1 MAGEKV
7 LVVDD
12 RKDNVEFVVDYVLK
26 PNGYET
32 LTAKDGAEGLRKA
45 LTENPDLIIMD
56 NNMPRMTGL
65 QVMEALKEKGLTIP
79 VILMTFHGSE
89 SLAVQFFRLGVK
101 DYIIKPFTVEEM
113 LESIDRALTEVRLRK
128 ERDQALTSLVQ
139 ANRQLGR
146 WVKELNILYG
156 IGKSVT
162 SLLDLEKLLGRV
174 VGAAVYITGAEEG
187 FLMLVDEE
195 TGELYIRAAQGPK
208 EKYPQSLKLR
218 VEDSIADGVI
228 KSGEAV
234 MIGGP
239 ARENDLRTAYLV
251 KALLSA
257 PLKTKD
263 KVIGVLSVDHKTS
276 SKTFT
281 DNDLYLLSALADYA
295 AIAIENARL
304 FTAVKSERSKLETI
318 IGSTEDAV
326 IVTDSE
332 TRVLLLNR
340 AASRAFS
347 IKSAEATNQ
356 PIAQVIKNESLINL
370 FVRSIDGSQAQR
382 GEISLEDGRTL
393 NANLTPIPGVGYA
406 AVMQDITYL
415 KELDRMKSEFVS
427 TVSHDLRSPLTTIKG
442 FVQLLPKAGPLT
454 PQQQEFSAKIL
465 KGVANITEL
474 IEDLLDI
481 GKIEAGVGLEMG
493 VCQLDAIVNKVA
505 EDLRSQAEAKR
516 QHLDVELPPQLPPV
530 LGNELRLGQVVA
542 NLVDNAIK
550 YTPDGGL
557 ISVRASNNNGQIIV
571 SVQDTGFGI
580 PPADQPHIFDKF
592 YRVKSVETDGISGT
606 GLGLAIVKSVIE
618 RHNGRVWVESE
629 PGVGSTFTFILPRCD
644 GQQGP

>member
-1 MAGEKV
+1 MAGERV

-12 RKDNVEFVVDYVLK
+12 RRDNIEFVVDYILK
-26 PNGYET
+26 PNGYKA
-32 LTAKDGAEGLRKA
+32 LTAKDGEEGLRKA

-56 NNMPRMTGL
+56 NNMPKMTGL
-65 QVMEALKEKGLTIP
+65 QVMEALKEKGLNIP

-113 LESIDRALTEVRLRK
+113 LEAVDQALTEVRLRK
-128 ERDQALTSLVQ
+128 ERDQALASLVE

-146 WVKELNILYG
+146 RVKELNILYG
-156 IGKSVT
+156 MGKSVA

-174 VGAAVYITGAEEG
+174 VEAVVYITGAEEG

-195 TGELYIRAAQGPK
+195 TGELYVRAAQGPK
-208 EKYPQSLKLR
+208 EKYPRSLKLR
-218 VEDSIADGVI
+218 VEDSIADGVV
-228 KSGEAV
+228 KTGEAV
-234 MIGGP
+234 MIGGS
-239 ARENDLRTAYLV
+239 ASEKDIRTAYLV

-263 KVIGVLSVDHKTS
+263 KVIGVLSVDNKTS
-276 SKTFT
+276 DKTFT

-295 AIAIENARL
+295 AIAIENAQL
-304 FTAVKSERSKLETI
+304 FTAVKSERSKLEII

-332 TRVLLLNR
+332 MRVLLLNR
-340 AASRAFS
+340 AARRAFG
-347 IKSAEATNQ
+347 IKSAEATNK
-356 PIAQVIKNESLINL
+356 PIAQVVKNESLIHL
-370 FVRSIDGSQAQR
+370 FIRSIDSSQAQR
-382 GEISLEDGRTL
+382 GEIPLEDGRTL

-406 AVMQDITYL
+406 AVMQDITHL

-427 TVSHDLRSPLTTIKG
+427 NVSHDLRSPLTTIKG

-454 PQQQEFSAKIL
+454 PQQQEFSARIL
-465 KGVANITEL
+465 KGVDNITEL
-474 IEDLLDI
+474 IQDLLDL
-481 GKIEAGVGLEMG
+481 GKIEAGVGLEMDA
-493 VCQLDAIVNKVA
+493 CQLDTIINKVV

-516 QHLDVELPPQLPPV
+516 QRLDVELPLQLSPV

-542 NLVDNAIK
+542 NLVGNAIK

-557 ISVRASNNNGQIIV
+557 ITVRANNSNGQIVV
-571 SVQDTGFGI
+571 SVQDTGVGI
-580 PPADQPHIFDKF
+580 PLADQPYIFDKF
-592 YRVKSVETDGISGT
+592 YRVQNEETESISGT

-618 RHNGRVWVESE
+618 RHSGRVWVKSE
-629 PGVGSTFTFILPRCD
+629 PGVGSTFTFILPKYND
-644 GQQGP
+644 QKV

>member
-1 MAGEKV
+1 MAGERV

-12 RKDNVEFVVDYVLK
+12 RKDNIEFVVDYILK
-26 PNGYET
+26 PNGYKA
-32 LTAKDGAEGLRKA
+32 LTAKDGQEGLRKA

-56 NNMPRMTGL
+56 NNMPKMTGL
-65 QVMEALKEKGLTIP
+65 QVMEALKEKGLNIP

-101 DYIIKPFTVEEM
+101 DYLIKPFTVEEM
-113 LESIDRALTEVRLRK
+113 LESIDKALTEVRLRK
-128 ERDQALTSLVQ
+128 ERDQALASLVQ

-146 WVKELNILYG
+146 RVKELNILYG
-156 IGKSVT
+156 IGKSVA

-174 VGAAVYITGAEEG
+174 VEAAVYITGAEEG

-195 TGELYIRAAQGPK
+195 TGELYVRAAQGPK
-208 EKYPQSLKLR
+208 EKYPRSLKLR
-218 VEDSIADGVI
+218 VEDSIADGVV
-228 KSGEAV
+228 KTGEAV
-234 MIGGP
+234 MIGGS
-239 ARENDLRTAYLV
+239 AREKDIRTAYLV

-263 KVIGVLSVDHKTS
+263 KVIGVLSVDNKIS
-276 SKTFT
+276 DKTFT

-295 AIAIENARL
+295 AIAIENAQL
-304 FTAVKSERSKLETI
+304 FTAAKSERSKLEII

-332 TRVLLLNR
+332 MRVLLLNR
-340 AASRAFS
+340 AARRAFA
-347 IKSAEATNQ
+347 IKSAEATNK
-356 PIAQVIKNESLINL
+356 PIAQVVKNESLLHL
-370 FVRSIDGSQAQR
+370 FIRSIEGSQVQR
-382 GEISLEDGRTL
+382 GEIPLEEGRTL

-406 AVMQDITYL
+406 AVMQDITHL
-415 KELDRMKSEFVS
+415 KALDKMKSEFVS

-442 FVQLLPKAGPLT
+442 FVQLLPKAGPFT

-465 KGVANITEL
+465 KGVDNITEL
-474 IEDLLDI
+474 IQDLLDI
-481 GKIEAGVGLEMG
+481 GKIEAGVGLEMD
-493 VCQLDAIVNKVA
+493 VCQLDAIINKVV

-516 QHLDVELPPQLPPV
+516 QRLDVELPPQLSPV

-542 NLVDNAIK
+542 NLVGNAIK

-557 ISVRASNNNGQIIV
+557 ISVRANNSNGQIVV
-571 SVQDTGFGI
+571 SVQDTGIGI
-580 PPADQPHIFDKF
+580 PLADQPYIFDKF
-592 YRVKSVETDGISGT
+592 YRVESEETASISGT

-618 RHNGRVWVESE
+618 RHNGRVWVKSE
-629 PGVGSTFTFILPRCD
+629 PGVGSTFTFILPKYD
-644 GQQGP
+644 GRKV

>member
-1 MAGEKV
+1 MAGERV

-12 RKDNVEFVVDYVLK
+12 RRDNIEFVVDYILK
-26 PNGYET
+26 PNGYKA
-32 LTAKDGAEGLRKA
+32 LTAKDGEEGLRKA

-56 NNMPRMTGL
+56 NNMPKMTGL
-65 QVMEALKEKGLTIP
+65 QVMEALKEKGLNIP

-113 LESIDRALTEVRLRK
+113 LEAVDQALTEVRLRK
-128 ERDQALTSLVQ
+128 ERDQALASLVE

-146 WVKELNILYG
+146 RVKELNILYG
-156 IGKSVT
+156 MGKSVA

-174 VGAAVYITGAEEG
+174 VEAVVYITGAEEG

-195 TGELYIRAAQGPK
+195 TGELYVRAAQGPK
-208 EKYPQSLKLR
+208 EKYPRSLKLR
-218 VEDSIADGVI
+218 VEDSIADGVV
-228 KSGEAV
+228 KTGEAV
-234 MIGGP
+234 MIGGS
-239 ARENDLRTAYLV
+239 ASEKDIRTAYLV

-263 KVIGVLSVDHKTS
+263 KVIGVLSVDNKTS
-276 SKTFT
+276 DKTFT

-295 AIAIENARL
+295 AIAIENAQL
-304 FTAVKSERSKLETI
+304 FTAVKSERSKLEII

-332 TRVLLLNR
+332 MRVLLLNR
-340 AASRAFS
+340 AARRAFG
-347 IKSAEATNQ
+347 IKSAEATNK
-356 PIAQVIKNESLINL
+356 PIAQVVKNESLIHL
-370 FVRSIDGSQAQR
+370 FIRSIDSSQAQR
-382 GEISLEDGRTL
+382 GEIPLEDGRTL

-406 AVMQDITYL
+406 AVMQDITHL

-427 TVSHDLRSPLTTIKG
+427 NVSHDLRSPLTTIKG

-454 PQQQEFSAKIL
+454 PQQQEFSARIL
-465 KGVANITEL
+465 KGVDNITEL
-474 IEDLLDI
+474 IQDLLDL
-481 GKIEAGVGLEMG
+481 GKIEAGVGLEMDA
-493 VCQLDAIVNKVA
+493 CQLDAIINKVV

-516 QHLDVELPPQLPPV
+516 QRLDVELPLQLSPV

-542 NLVDNAIK
+542 NLVGNAIK

-557 ISVRASNNNGQIIV
+557 ITVRANNSNGQIVV
-571 SVQDTGFGI
+571 SVQDTGVGI
-580 PPADQPHIFDKF
+580 PLADQPYIFDKF
-592 YRVKSVETDGISGT
+592 YRVQNEETESISGT

-618 RHNGRVWVESE
+618 RHNGRVWVKSE
-629 PGVGSTFTFILPRCD
+629 PGVGSTFTFILPKYND
-644 GQQGP
+644 QKV

>member
-1 MAGEKV
+1 VAGERV

-12 RKDNVEFVVDYVLK
+12 RKDNIEFVVDYILK
-26 PNGYET
+26 PNGYKA
-32 LTAKDGAEGLRKA
+32 LTAKDGQEGLRKA

-56 NNMPRMTGL
+56 NNMPKMTGL
-65 QVMEALKEKGLTIP
+65 QVMEALKEKGLNIP

-101 DYIIKPFTVEEM
+101 DYLIKPFTVEEM
-113 LESIDRALTEVRLRK
+113 LESIDKALTEVRLRK
-128 ERDQALTSLVQ
+128 ERDQALASLVQ

-146 WVKELNILYG
+146 RVKELNILYG
-156 IGKSVT
+156 IGKSVA

-174 VGAAVYITGAEEG
+174 VEAAVYITGAEEG

-195 TGELYIRAAQGPK
+195 TGELYVRAAQGPK
-208 EKYPQSLKLR
+208 EKYPRSLKLR
-218 VEDSIADGVI
+218 VEDSIADGVV
-228 KSGEAV
+228 KTGEAV
-234 MIGGP
+234 MIGGS
-239 ARENDLRTAYLV
+239 AREKDIRTAYLV

-263 KVIGVLSVDHKTS
+263 KVIGVLSVDNKIS
-276 SKTFT
+276 DKTFT

-295 AIAIENARL
+295 AIAIENAQL
-304 FTAVKSERSKLETI
+304 FTAAKSERSKLEII

-332 TRVLLLNR
+332 MRVLLLNR
-340 AASRAFS
+340 AARRAFA
-347 IKSAEATNQ
+347 IKSAEATNK
-356 PIAQVIKNESLINL
+356 PIAQVVKNESLLHL
-370 FVRSIDGSQAQR
+370 FIRSIEGSQVQR
-382 GEISLEDGRTL
+382 GEIPLEEGRTL

-406 AVMQDITYL
+406 AVMQDITHL
-415 KELDRMKSEFVS
+415 KALDKMKSEFVS

-442 FVQLLPKAGPLT
+442 FVQLLPKAGPFT

-465 KGVANITEL
+465 KGVDNITEL
-474 IEDLLDI
+474 IQDLLDI
-481 GKIEAGVGLEMG
+481 GKIEAGVGLEMD
-493 VCQLDAIVNKVA
+493 VCQLDAIINKVV

-516 QHLDVELPPQLPPV
+516 QRLDVELPPQLSPV

-542 NLVDNAIK
+542 NLVGNAIK

-557 ISVRASNNNGQIIV
+557 ISIRANNSNGQIVV
-571 SVQDTGFGI
+571 SVQDTGIGI
-580 PPADQPHIFDKF
+580 PPADQPYIFDKF
-592 YRVKSVETDGISGT
+592 YRVQSEETASISGT

-618 RHNGRVWVESE
+618 RHNGRVWVKSE
-629 PGVGSTFTFILPRCD
+629 PGVGSTFTFILPKYD
-644 GQQGP
+644 GRKV

>member
-1 MAGEKV
+1 MAGERV

-12 RKDNVEFVVDYVLK
+12 RRDNIEFVVDYVLK
-26 PNGYET
+26 PNGYEA

-56 NNMPRMTGL
+56 NNMPKMTGL
-65 QVMEALKEKGLTIP
+65 QVMEALKEKGLNIP

-113 LESIDRALTEVRLRK
+113 LEAIDRALTEVRLRK
-128 ERDQALTSLVQ
+128 ERDKALADLVQ
-139 ANRQLGR
+139 ANRQLER
-146 WVKELNILYG
+146 RVKELNILYG
-156 IGKSVT
+156 IGKSVA

-174 VGAAVYITGAEEG
+174 VQAAVYITGAEEG

-195 TGELYIRAAQGPK
+195 TGELYVRAAQGPK
-208 EKYPQSLKLR
+208 EKYPRSLKLR
-218 VEDSIADGVI
+218 VEDSIADGVVRT
-228 KSGEAV
+228 GEAV
-234 MIGGP
+234 MIGGS
-239 ARENDLRTAYLV
+239 AKENDLRTVYLV

-263 KVIGVLSVDHKTS
+263 KVIGVLSVDNKTS

-304 FTAVKSERSKLETI
+304 FTAVKSEQSKLGTI

-332 TRVLLLNR
+332 MRVLLLNK
-340 AASRAFS
+340 AARKAFG
-347 IKSAEATNQ
+347 IKSAEVTNK
-356 PIAQVIKNESLINL
+356 PIAQIVKNDSLIEL
-370 FVRSIDGSQAQR
+370 FVRSIDGSQAKQ
-382 GEISLEDGRTL
+382 GEIPLEDGRTL
-393 NANLTPIPGVGYA
+393 NANLTPIPGVGYV
-406 AVMQDITYL
+406 AVMQDITHL

-454 PQQQEFSAKIL
+454 PQQQEFRTKIL
-465 KGVANITEL
+465 NSVENITEL

-481 GKIEAGVGLEMG
+481 GKIEAGVGLEMD
-493 VCQLDAIVNKVA
+493 VCQLDAIINKVV
-505 EDLRSQAEAKR
+505 ENLRSQAEAKGQR
-516 QHLDVELPPQLPPV
+516 LHVELPPQLPPV
-530 LGNELRLGQVVA
+530 LGNDLRLGQVVA
-542 NLVDNAIK
+542 NLVSNAIK

-557 ISVRASNNNGQIIV
+557 INVRARNSNDQVIV
-571 SVQDTGFGI
+571 SVQDTGLGI
-580 PPADQPHIFDKF
+580 PPADQPYIFDKF
-592 YRVKSVETDGISGT
+592 YRVKSPETEGISGT

-629 PGVGSTFTFILPRCD
+629 PGVGSTFTFILPKYNGRKM
-644 GQQGP
+644 

>member
-1 MAGEKV
+1 VAGERV

-12 RKDNVEFVVDYVLK
+12 RKDNIEFVVDYILK
-26 PNGYET
+26 PNGYEA
-32 LTAKDGAEGLRKA
+32 LTAKDGKEGLRKA
-45 LTENPDLIIMD
+45 LTEDPDLIIMD
-56 NNMPRMTGL
+56 NNMPKMTGL
-65 QVMEALKEKGLTIP
+65 QVMEALREKGLTIP

-101 DYIIKPFTVEEM
+101 DYMIKPFTVEEM
-113 LESIDRALTEVRLRK
+113 LESIDRALTEVRLRR
-128 ERDQALTSLVQ
+128 ERDQALASLVQ

-146 WVKELNILYG
+146 RVKELKILYG
-156 IGKSVT
+156 IGKSVA

-174 VGAAVYITGAEEG
+174 VEAAVYITGAEEC

-195 TGELYIRAAQGPK
+195 TSELYIRAAQGPQ
-208 EKYPQSLKLR
+208 EKYPRSLKLK
-218 VEDSIADGVI
+218 VEDSIADGVVRT
-228 KSGEAV
+228 GEAV

-263 KVIGVLSVDHKTS
+263 KVIGVLSVDNKTS
-276 SKTFT
+276 AKTFT

-295 AIAIENARL
+295 AIAIENAQL
-304 FTAVKSERSKLETI
+304 FSAVKSERSKLETI

-326 IVTDSE
+326 IITDSE
-332 TRVLLLNR
+332 MRVLLLNK
-340 AASRAFS
+340 AARRAFG
-347 IKSAEATNQ
+347 IELAEVTNK
-356 PIAQVIKNESLINL
+356 PIARVIKNEPLTHL
-370 FVRSIDGSQAQR
+370 FIRSIDDSQIQR
-382 GEISLEDGRTL
+382 GEIPLEDGHTL

-415 KELDRMKSEFVS
+415 KELDKMKSEFVS
-427 TVSHDLRSPLTTIKG
+427 NVSHDLRSPLTTIKG

-465 KGVANITEL
+465 KGVENITEL
-474 IEDLLDI
+474 IGDLLDL
-481 GKIEAGVGLEMG
+481 GKIEAGVGLEMNICH
-493 VCQLDAIVNKVA
+493 VDSIINEAV

-516 QHLDVELPPQLPPV
+516 QRLDVELTPQLSPV
-530 LGNELRLGQVVA
+530 LGNDLRLGQVVT
-542 NLVDNAIK
+542 NLVGNAIK

-557 ISVRASNNNGQIIV
+557 ISVRASNNNGQIVV

-580 PPADQPHIFDKF
+580 PPADQPYIFEKF
-592 YRVKSVETDGISGT
+592 YRVRTEETDDISGT

-629 PGVGSTFTFILPRCD
+629 PGVGSTFTFILPKYSW
-644 GQQGP
+644 QKA

>member
-1 MAGEKV
+1 VAGERV

-12 RKDNVEFVVDYVLK
+12 RKDNVEFVVDYILK
-26 PNGYET
+26 PNGYKA
-32 LTAKDGAEGLRKA
+32 LTASDGAEGLRKA

-56 NNMPRMTGL
+56 NNMPKMTGL
-65 QVMEALKEKGLTIP
+65 QVMEALKEKGFNIP

-113 LESIDRALTEVRLRK
+113 LEAIDRALTEVRLRR
-128 ERDQALTSLVQ
+128 ERDQALASLVQ

-146 WVKELNILYG
+146 RVKELNILYG
-156 IGKSVT
+156 IGKSVA

-174 VGAAVYITGAEEG
+174 VEAAVYITGAEEG
-187 FLMLVDEE
+187 FLMLVDEI

-208 EKYPQSLKLR
+208 EKYPRNLKLK
-218 VEDSIADGVI
+218 VEDSIADGVV
-228 KSGEAV
+228 KTGEAV
-234 MIGGP
+234 MIGSPGGGS
-239 ARENDLRTAYLV
+239 DLRTAYLV

-263 KVIGVLSVDHKTS
+263 KVIGVLSVDHRTS

-281 DNDLYLLSALADYA
+281 ENDLYLLSALADYA

-304 FTAVKSERSKLETI
+304 FTAVQSERSKLETI

-332 TRVLLLNR
+332 MRVLVLNK
-340 AASRAFS
+340 AAMRAFAIS
-347 IKSAEATNQ
+347 SGEVAKK
-356 PIAQVIKNESLINL
+356 PVAQVVKNQSLIDL
-370 FVRSIDGSQAQR
+370 FIRSIHSSQAQQ
-382 GEISLEDGRTL
+382 GEIPLEDGRTL

-415 KELDRMKSEFVS
+415 KELDKMKSEFVS

-442 FVQLLPKAGPLT
+442 FVQLLPQAGPLT
-454 PQQQEFSAKIL
+454 PQQQEFRAKIL
-465 KGVANITEL
+465 NSVENITEL

-493 VCQLDAIVNKVA
+493 VCQLDAIIHKVA
-505 EDLRSQAEAKR
+505 EDLRSQAEAKGQR
-516 QHLDVELPPQLPPV
+516 LSVELPPQLPPV

-542 NLVDNAIK
+542 NLVSNAIK
-550 YTPDGGL
+550 YTPDGGS
-557 ISVRASNNNGQIIV
+557 ISVRASNNDGQVIV

-580 PPADQPHIFDKF
+580 PPADQPYIFDKF
-592 YRVKSVETDGISGT
+592 YRVKSPETDGISGT

-629 PGVGSTFTFILPRCD
+629 PGVGSTFTFTLPRYNGD
-644 GQQGP
+644 KG

>member
-1 MAGEKV
+1 VAGERV

-12 RKDNVEFVVDYVLK
+12 RRDNIEFVVDYILK
-26 PNGYET
+26 PNGYEA
-32 LTAKDGAEGLRKA
+32 LTAKDGEEGLRKA

-56 NNMPRMTGL
+56 NNMPKMTGL
-65 QVMEALKEKGLTIP
+65 QVMEALKEKGLNIP

-113 LESIDRALTEVRLRK
+113 LEAVDQALTEVRLRK
-128 ERDQALTSLVQ
+128 ERDQALASLVE

-146 WVKELNILYG
+146 RVKELNILYG
-156 IGKSVT
+156 MGKSVA

-174 VGAAVYITGAEEG
+174 VEAVVYITGAEEG

-195 TGELYIRAAQGPK
+195 TGELYVRAAQGPK
-208 EKYPQSLKLR
+208 EKYPRSLKLR
-218 VEDSIADGVI
+218 VEDSIADGVV
-228 KSGEAV
+228 KTGEAV
-234 MIGGP
+234 MIGGS
-239 ARENDLRTAYLV
+239 AREKDIRTAYRV

-263 KVIGVLSVDHKTS
+263 KVIGVLSVDNKTS
-276 SKTFT
+276 DKTFT

-295 AIAIENARL
+295 AIAIENAQL
-304 FTAVKSERSKLETI
+304 FTAVKSERSKLEII

-332 TRVLLLNR
+332 MRVLLLNR
-340 AASRAFS
+340 AARRAFG
-347 IKSAEATNQ
+347 IKSAEATNK
-356 PIAQVIKNESLINL
+356 PIAQVVKNESLIHL
-370 FVRSIDGSQAQR
+370 FIRSIDSSQAQR
-382 GEISLEDGRTL
+382 GEIPLEDGRTL

-406 AVMQDITYL
+406 AVMQVITHL
-415 KELDRMKSEFVS
+415 KGLDRMKSEFVS
-427 TVSHDLRSPLTTIKG
+427 NVSHDLRSPLTTIKG

-454 PQQQEFSAKIL
+454 PQQQEFSARIL
-465 KGVANITEL
+465 KGVDNITEL
-474 IEDLLDI
+474 IQDLLDL
-481 GKIEAGVGLEMG
+481 GKIEAGVGLEMDA
-493 VCQLDAIVNKVA
+493 CQLDAIINKVV

-516 QHLDVELPPQLPPV
+516 QHLDVELPLQLSPV

-542 NLVDNAIK
+542 NLVGNAIK

-557 ISVRASNNNGQIIV
+557 ITVRANNSNGQIVV
-571 SVQDTGFGI
+571 SVQDTGVGI
-580 PPADQPHIFDKF
+580 PLADQPYIFDKF
-592 YRVKSVETDGISGT
+592 YRVQNEETESISGT

-618 RHNGRVWVESE
+618 RHSGRVWVKSE
-629 PGVGSTFTFILPRCD
+629 PGVGSTFTFILPKCND
-644 GQQGP
+644 QKV

>member
-1 MAGEKV
+1 MAGERV

-12 RKDNVEFVVDYVLK
+12 RKDNIEFVVDYILK
-26 PNGYET
+26 PNGYKA
-32 LTAKDGAEGLRKA
+32 LTAKDGQEGLRKA

-56 NNMPRMTGL
+56 NNMPKMTGL
-65 QVMEALKEKGLTIP
+65 QVMEALKEKGLNIP

-101 DYIIKPFTVEEM
+101 DYLIKPFTVEEM
-113 LESIDRALTEVRLRK
+113 LESIDKALTEVRLRK
-128 ERDQALTSLVQ
+128 ERDQALASLVQ

-146 WVKELNILYG
+146 RVKELNILYG
-156 IGKSVT
+156 IGKSVA

-174 VGAAVYITGAEEG
+174 VEAAVYITGAEEG

-195 TGELYIRAAQGPK
+195 TGELYVRAAQGPK
-208 EKYPQSLKLR
+208 EKYPRSLKLR
-218 VEDSIADGVI
+218 VEDSIADGVV
-228 KSGEAV
+228 KTGEAV
-234 MIGGP
+234 MIGGS
-239 ARENDLRTAYLV
+239 AREKDIRTAYLV

-263 KVIGVLSVDHKTS
+263 KVIGVLSVDNKIS
-276 SKTFT
+276 DKTFT

-295 AIAIENARL
+295 AIAIENAQL
-304 FTAVKSERSKLETI
+304 FTAAKSERSKLEII

-332 TRVLLLNR
+332 MRVLLLNR
-340 AASRAFS
+340 AARRAFA
-347 IKSAEATNQ
+347 IKSAEATNK
-356 PIAQVIKNESLINL
+356 PIAQVVKNESLLHL
-370 FVRSIDGSQAQR
+370 FIRSIEGSQVQR
-382 GEISLEDGRTL
+382 GEIPLEEGRTL

-406 AVMQDITYL
+406 AVMQDITHL
-415 KELDRMKSEFVS
+415 KALDKMKSEFVS

-442 FVQLLPKAGPLT
+442 FVQLLPKAGPFT

-465 KGVANITEL
+465 KGVDNITEL
-474 IEDLLDI
+474 IQDLLDI
-481 GKIEAGVGLEMG
+481 GKIEAGVGLEMD
-493 VCQLDAIVNKVA
+493 VCQLDAIINKVV

-516 QHLDVELPPQLPPV
+516 QRLDVELPPQLSPV

-542 NLVDNAIK
+542 NLVGNAIK

-557 ISVRASNNNGQIIV
+557 ISIRANNSNGQIVV
-571 SVQDTGFGI
+571 SVQDTGIGI
-580 PPADQPHIFDKF
+580 PPADQPYIFDKF
-592 YRVKSVETDGISGT
+592 YRVQSEETASISGT

-618 RHNGRVWVESE
+618 RHNGRVWVKSE
-629 PGVGSTFTFILPRCD
+629 PGVGSTFTFILPKYD
-644 GQQGP
+644 GRKV

>member
-1 MAGEKV
+1 MAGERV

-12 RKDNVEFVVDYVLK
+12 RRDNIEFVVDYVLK
-26 PNGYET
+26 PNGYEA
-32 LTAKDGAEGLRKA
+32 LTAEDGAEGLRKA
-45 LTENPDLIIMD
+45 LTEKPDLIIMD
-56 NNMPRMTGL
+56 HNMPKMTGL
-65 QVMEALKEKGLTIP
+65 QVMEALKEKRLNIP

-101 DYIIKPFTVEEM
+101 DYLIKPFTVEEM

-128 ERDQALTSLVQ
+128 ERDQALASLVQ

-146 WVKELNILYG
+146 RVKELNILYG

-174 VGAAVYITGAEEG
+174 VEAAVYISGAEEG

-195 TGELYIRAAQGPK
+195 TGELYVRAAQGPK
-208 EKYPQSLKLR
+208 EKYPRSLKLR

-228 KSGEAV
+228 RTGEAV
-234 MIGGP
+234 MIGGS
-239 ARENDLRTAYLV
+239 AQNDLRTAYLV

-257 PLKTKD
+257 PLKTKG
-263 KVIGVLSVDHKTS
+263 KVIGVLSVANKTS
-276 SKTFT
+276 DKTFT
-281 DNDLYLLSALADYA
+281 DSDLYLLSALADYA
-295 AIAIENARL
+295 AIAIENAQL

-332 TRVLLLNR
+332 MRVLLLNK
-340 AASRAFS
+340 AARRAFGL
-347 IKSAEATNQ
+347 KSAEVTNK
-356 PIAQVIKNESLINL
+356 PIAQVVKNESLINL
-370 FVRSIDGSQAQR
+370 FVRSISSSQAQR
-382 GEISLEDGRTL
+382 GEIPLEDGRTL
-393 NANLTPIPGVGYA
+393 NANLTPIPGVGYV

-442 FVQLLPKAGPLT
+442 FAQLLPKAGPLT

-465 KGVANITEL
+465 KGVENITEL
-474 IEDLLDI
+474 IEDLLDL
-481 GKIEAGVGLEMG
+481 GKIEAGVGLEMD
-493 VCQLDAIVNKVA
+493 VCQLDAIINKVV

-516 QHLDVELPPQLPPV
+516 QRLDVELPPQLPPV
-530 LGNELRLGQVVA
+530 LGNEIRLGQVVA
-542 NLVDNAIK
+542 NLVSNAIK

-557 ISVRASNNNGQIIV
+557 ISVRVSNSNDQIVV

-580 PPADQPHIFDKF
+580 PLADQPYIFDKF
-592 YRVKSVETDGISGT
+592 YRVQSEETDGISGT
-606 GLGLAIVKSVIE
+606 GLGLAIVKSVVE

-629 PGVGSTFTFILPRCD
+629 PGVGSTFTFILPKYD
-644 GQQGP
+644 GQKV

>member
-1 MAGEKV
+1 MAGERV

-12 RKDNVEFVVDYVLK
+12 RRDNIEFVVDYILK
-26 PNGYET
+26 PNGYKA
-32 LTAKDGAEGLRKA
+32 LTAKDGEEGLRKA

-56 NNMPRMTGL
+56 NNMPKMTGL
-65 QVMEALKEKGLTIP
+65 QVMEALKEKGLNIP

-113 LESIDRALTEVRLRK
+113 LEAVDQALTEVRLRK
-128 ERDQALTSLVQ
+128 ERDQALASLVE

-146 WVKELNILYG
+146 RVKELNILYG
-156 IGKSVT
+156 MGKSVA

-174 VGAAVYITGAEEG
+174 VEAVVYITGAEEG

-195 TGELYIRAAQGPK
+195 TGELYVRAAQGPK
-208 EKYPQSLKLR
+208 EKYPRSLKLR
-218 VEDSIADGVI
+218 VEDSIADGVV
-228 KSGEAV
+228 KTGEAV
-234 MIGGP
+234 MIGGS
-239 ARENDLRTAYLV
+239 ASEKDIRTAYLV

-263 KVIGVLSVDHKTS
+263 KVIGVLSVDNKTS
-276 SKTFT
+276 DKTFT

-295 AIAIENARL
+295 AIAIENAQL
-304 FTAVKSERSKLETI
+304 FTAVKSERSKLEII

-332 TRVLLLNR
+332 MRVLLLNR
-340 AASRAFS
+340 AARRAFG
-347 IKSAEATNQ
+347 IKSAEATNK
-356 PIAQVIKNESLINL
+356 PIAQVVKNESLIHL
-370 FVRSIDGSQAQR
+370 FIRSIDSSQAQR
-382 GEISLEDGRTL
+382 GEIPLEDGRTL

-406 AVMQDITYL
+406 AVMQDITHL

-427 TVSHDLRSPLTTIKG
+427 NVSHDLRSPLTTIKG

-454 PQQQEFSAKIL
+454 PQQQEFSARIL
-465 KGVANITEL
+465 KGVDNITEL
-474 IEDLLDI
+474 IQDLLDL
-481 GKIEAGVGLEMG
+481 GKIEAGVGLEMDA
-493 VCQLDAIVNKVA
+493 CQLDAIINKVV

-516 QHLDVELPPQLPPV
+516 QHLDVELPLQLSPV

-542 NLVDNAIK
+542 NLVGNAIK

-557 ISVRASNNNGQIIV
+557 ITVRANNSNGQIVV
-571 SVQDTGFGI
+571 SVQDTGVGI
-580 PPADQPHIFDKF
+580 PLADQPYIFDKF
-592 YRVKSVETDGISGT
+592 YRVQNEETESISGT

-618 RHNGRVWVESE
+618 RHSGRVWVKSE
-629 PGVGSTFTFILPRCD
+629 PGVGSTFTFILPKYND
-644 GQQGP
+644 QKV

>member
-1 MAGEKV
+1 MAGERV

-12 RKDNVEFVVDYVLK
+12 RRDNIEFVVDYILK
-26 PNGYET
+26 PNGYEA
-32 LTAKDGAEGLRKA
+32 LTAKDGEEGLRKA

-56 NNMPRMTGL
+56 NNMPKMTGL
-65 QVMEALKEKGLTIP
+65 QVMEALKEKGLNIP

-113 LESIDRALTEVRLRK
+113 LEAVDQALTEVRLRK
-128 ERDQALTSLVQ
+128 ERDQALASLVE

-146 WVKELNILYG
+146 RVKELNILYG
-156 IGKSVT
+156 MGKSVA

-174 VGAAVYITGAEEG
+174 VEAVVYITGAEEG

-195 TGELYIRAAQGPK
+195 TGELYVRAAQGPK
-208 EKYPQSLKLR
+208 EKYPRSLKLR
-218 VEDSIADGVI
+218 VEDSIADGVV
-228 KSGEAV
+228 KTGEAV
-234 MIGGP
+234 MIGGS
-239 ARENDLRTAYLV
+239 ASEKDIRTAYLV

-263 KVIGVLSVDHKTS
+263 KVIGVLSVDNKTS
-276 SKTFT
+276 DKTFT

-295 AIAIENARL
+295 AIAIENAQL
-304 FTAVKSERSKLETI
+304 FTAVKSERSKLEII

-332 TRVLLLNR
+332 MRVLLLNR
-340 AASRAFS
+340 AARRAFG
-347 IKSAEATNQ
+347 IKSAEATNK
-356 PIAQVIKNESLINL
+356 PIAQVVKNESLIHL
-370 FVRSIDGSQAQR
+370 FIRSIDSSQAQR
-382 GEISLEDGRTL
+382 GEIPLEDGRTL

-406 AVMQDITYL
+406 AVMQDITHL

-427 TVSHDLRSPLTTIKG
+427 NVSHDLRSPLTTIKG

-454 PQQQEFSAKIL
+454 PQQQEFSARIL
-465 KGVANITEL
+465 KGVDNITEL
-474 IEDLLDI
+474 IQDLLDL
-481 GKIEAGVGLEMG
+481 GKIEAGVGLEMDA
-493 VCQLDAIVNKVA
+493 CQLDAIINKVV

-516 QHLDVELPPQLPPV
+516 QRLDVELPLQLSPV

-542 NLVDNAIK
+542 NLVGNAIK

-557 ISVRASNNNGQIIV
+557 ITVRANNSNGQIVV
-571 SVQDTGFGI
+571 SVQDTGVGI
-580 PPADQPHIFDKF
+580 PLADQPYIFDKF
-592 YRVKSVETDGISGT
+592 YRVQNEETESISGT

-618 RHNGRVWVESE
+618 RHNGRVWVKSE
-629 PGVGSTFTFILPRCD
+629 PGVGSTFTFILPKCND
-644 GQQGP
+644 QKV

>member
-1 MAGEKV
+1 MAGERV

-12 RKDNVEFVVDYVLK
+12 RRDNVEFVVDYVLK
-26 PNGYET
+26 PHGYEA

-45 LTENPDLIIMD
+45 LIENPDLIIMD
-56 NNMPRMTGL
+56 NNMPKMTGL
-65 QVMEALKEKGLTIP
+65 QVMEALKEKGLNIP

-113 LESIDRALTEVRLRK
+113 LESIDRALTEIRLRK

-146 WVKELNILYG
+146 RVKELNILYG
-156 IGKSVT
+156 IGKSVA

-174 VGAAVYITGAEEG
+174 VEAAVYITGAEEG
-187 FLMLVDEE
+187 FLILVDEE
-195 TGELYIRAAQGPK
+195 TGELYVRAAQGPK
-208 EKYPQSLKLR
+208 EKYPRNLNLR
-218 VEDSIADGVI
+218 VEDSVADGVI
-228 KSGEAV
+228 KTGEAV

-239 ARENDLRTAYLV
+239 ARENDVRTAYLV
-251 KALLSA
+251 KALLTA
-257 PLKTKD
+257 PLKAKD
-263 KVIGVLSVDHKTS
+263 KVIGVLSVDNKTS

-304 FTAVKSERSKLETI
+304 FTAVRSEQSKLGTI

-332 TRVLLLNR
+332 MRVLLFNK
-340 AASRAFS
+340 AARRAFG
-347 IKSAEATNQ
+347 IKSVEVTNK
-356 PIAQVIKNESLINL
+356 PVAQVVKNKSLVDL
-370 FVRSIDGSQAQR
+370 FIRSIDGSQAQR
-382 GEISLEDGRTL
+382 GEIPLEDGRTL

-415 KELDRMKSEFVS
+415 KELDKMKSEFVS

-454 PQQQEFSAKIL
+454 SQQQEFSAKIL
-465 KGVANITEL
+465 KGVENIAEL
-474 IEDLLDI
+474 VEDLLDI
-481 GKIEAGVGLEMG
+481 GKIEAGVGLEMD
-493 VCQLDAIVNKVA
+493 VCQLDAIINKVV
-505 EDLRSQAEAKR
+505 EDFRSQAEAKR
-516 QHLDVELPPQLPPV
+516 QRLAVELPPQLPPV
-530 LGNELRLGQVVA
+530 LGNDLRLGQVVA
-542 NLVDNAIK
+542 NLVGNAIK
-550 YTPDGGL
+550 YTPDEGL
-557 ISVRASNNNGQIIV
+557 ISVRANNNNGQIIV
-571 SVQDTGFGI
+571 SVHDTGFGI
-580 PPADQPHIFDKF
+580 PLADQPYIFDKF
-592 YRVKSVETDGISGT
+592 YRVQSEETDGISGT

-629 PGVGSTFTFILPRCD
+629 PGVGSTFTFILPKYN
-644 GQQGP
+644 GQKR

>member
-1 MAGEKV
+1 VAGERV
-7 LVVDD
+7 LVIDD
-12 RKDNVEFVVDYVLK
+12 RSDNIEFVVDYILK
-26 PNGYET
+26 PNGYEA
-32 LTAKDGAEGLRKA
+32 LTAQDGAEGLRKA
-45 LTENPDLIIMD
+45 LTEDPDLIIMD
-56 NNMPRMTGL
+56 NNMPKMTGL
-65 QVMEALKEKGLTIP
+65 QVMEALKEKRLNIP

-113 LESIDRALTEVRLRK
+113 LESIDQALTEVRLRK
-128 ERDQALTSLVQ
+128 ERDQALASLVQ
-139 ANRQLGR
+139 ANQQLGR
-146 WVKELNILYG
+146 RVKELNILYG

-174 VGAAVYITGAEEG
+174 VEAAVYITGAEEG
-187 FLMLVDEE
+187 FLMLVDGE
-195 TGELYIRAAQGPK
+195 TGELYIRAAQGPR

-218 VEDSIADGVI
+218 VEDSIADGVVRT
-228 KSGEAV
+228 GEAV
-234 MIGGP
+234 MIEGP
-239 ARENDLRTAYLV
+239 AREKDIRTAYLV

-263 KVIGVLSVDHKTS
+263 GVIGVLSVDNKTS
-276 SKTFT
+276 DKTFT

-295 AIAIENARL
+295 AIAIENAQL

-332 TRVLLLNR
+332 MHVLLLNR
-340 AASRAFS
+340 AARRAFG
-347 IKSAEATNQ
+347 IKSAEIANH
-356 PIAQVIKNESLINL
+356 PIAQVVKNESLINL
-370 FVRSIDGSQAQR
+370 FIRSIDGSQVQR
-382 GEISLEDGRTL
+382 GEIPLEDGRTL

-427 TVSHDLRSPLTTIKG
+427 NVSHDLRSPLTTIKG
-442 FVQLLPKAGPLT
+442 FAQLLPKAGPLT
-454 PQQQEFSAKIL
+454 PQQQEFNAKIL
-465 KGVANITEL
+465 KGVENITAL
-474 IEDLLDI
+474 IQGLLDL
-481 GKIEAGVGLEMG
+481 GKIEAGVGLEMD
-493 VCQLDAIVNKVA
+493 VCQLDAIINKVV
-505 EDLRSQAEAKR
+505 EGLRSQAEAKR
-516 QHLDVELPPQLPPV
+516 QCLDMELHPQLSPV
-530 LGNELRLGQVVA
+530 LGNDLRLGQVVA
-542 NLVDNAIK
+542 NLVGNAIK

-557 ISVRASNNNGQIIV
+557 ISVRANNNNGQIVV

-580 PPADQPHIFDKF
+580 PLADQPYIFDKF
-592 YRVKSVETDGISGT
+592 YRVQSEETEGISGT

-629 PGVGSTFTFILPRCD
+629 PGVGSTFTFILPKYN
-644 GQQGP
+644 GLKM